1 MEELKISE
9 AETLEEAE
17 PLEYFEGLQIN
28 ILNNTS
34 DNLIL
39 HSQKLEKGMFK
50 KSGKTPEKILS
61 GEETKCELVACEG
74 RCEGGADIEGWIKYS
89 FEKYGGSCKLH
100 FKYRG
105 KEEQVTHSC
114 TCLEEHGGTVVCE
127 HVPDKQNHRK
137 INWIIRP
144 KS

>member
-1 MEELKISE
+1 MSE
-9 AETLEEAE
+9 AET
-17 PLEYFEGLQIN
+17 LEYFEGLQIH

-50 KSGKTPEKILS
+50 KGCKSPDKIS
-61 GEETKCELVACEG
+61 PGEEVNCELVACEG

-89 FEKYGGSCKLH
+89 FEKHGGACKLH

-105 KEEQVTHSC
+105 KEGQVTHSC
-114 TCLEEHGGTVVCE
+114 TCVEEHGGTVICE
-127 HVPDKQNHRK
+127 HVPDKRNQRK
-137 INWIIRP
+137 INWIINQ